1 VESSLN
7 VVIVGNGIAGI
18 TAAKAIKEST
28 PETQVSVF
36 TDENNQYYPRP
47 RLYDVLSGHVKPED
61 AVMFSED
68 HYKTSGILI
77 QLNKKA
83 SYIDTKNKKLLLDD
97 KTKVSYDKLLL
108 ANGAHCFVPPIKGVN
123 KKGVFTLRTINDALA
138 INEFAK
144 KIKKSIIIG
153 GGLLGLEFASALNK
167 LGQQV
172 TVVEMFSRLL
182 PKQLDEKG
190 ATILK
195 TKVESRGIKIV
206 LGAKITEVLGNSKV
220 SAIMLENGKKISGNL
235 LLFSAGIR
243 SNIGLAL
250 ESGIKTNRG
259 VIVDNQLRTNVD
271 GIYASGDV
279 AEFEDK
285 VYGIIP
291 AAIEQAKIA
300 ATNITGKELQRYTGT
315 VVSNT
320 LRVINIELTSIGIV
334 NPEDKK
340 LEEIQEIDKQKG
352 VYKKLVFDQGKIVG
366 AIFLG
371 NRKNVVPIKNLI
383 AQETD
388 ITRYKDLLLKEDFD
402 YKKINACIR

>member
-1 VESSLN
+1 MESSLN

-18 TAAKAIKEST
+18 TAAKVIKEIT

-36 TDENNQYYPRP
+36 TDENSQYYPRP

-61 AVMFSED
+61 VVMFSED
-68 HYKTSGILI
+68 HYKKSGILI

-83 SYIDTKNKKLLLDD
+83 SHIDTKNKKLFIDD

-108 ANGAHCFVPPIKGVN
+108 ANGAHCFVPPIKGVD
-123 KKGVFTLRTINDALA
+123 KKGVFTLRTINDALR

-144 KIKKSIIIG
+144 KIKQSIIIG
-153 GGLLGLEFASALNK
+153 GGLLGLEFASALKK

-172 TVVEMFSRLL
+172 TVVELFSRLL

-195 TKVESRGIKIV
+195 TKVESHGIDIV

-220 SAIMLENGKKISGNL
+220 TGIMLENGKKVSGNL

-271 GIYASGDV
+271 GIYAAGDV
-279 AEFEDK
+279 VEFEER

-291 AAIEQAKIA
+291 AAMEQAKIA
-300 ATNITGKELQRYTGT
+300 ATNITGKGPESYTGT
-315 VVSNT
+315 VLSNT
-320 LRVINIELTSIGIV
+320 LRVINIEMTSIGIV

-340 LEEIQEIDKQKG
+340 LEEIQEIDKKKG
-352 VYKKLVFDQGKIVG
+352 IYKKLVFDQGKIVG

-371 NRKNVVPIKNLI
+371 DRKNVVPIKKLI
-383 AQETD
+383 AQQRD
-388 ITRYKDLLLKEDFD
+388 ITRYKDLMLKDDFD
-402 YKKINACIR
+402 YKRITE

>member
-28 PETQVSVF
+28 PETRVSVF

-68 HYKTSGILI
+68 HYKNSGILI

-190 ATILK
+190 ATLLK
-195 TKVESRGIKIV
+195 KKVESRGIKIV

-220 SAIMLENGKKISGNL
+220 TAIMLENGKKVYGNL

-259 VIVDNQLRTNVD
+259 VIVDNQLRTSVD

-279 AEFEDK
+279 AEFEEK

-300 ATNITGKELQRYTGT
+300 ATNIIGKEPQRYTGT

-402 YKKINACIR
+402 YKKINA

>member
-1 VESSLN
+1 MESSLN

-300 ATNITGKELQRYTGT
+300 ATNITGKELQRYKGT

-402 YKKINACIR
+402 YKKINARIR

>member
-1 VESSLN
+1 MESSLN

-18 TAAKAIKEST
+18 TAAKAIKEYIPKT
-28 PETQVSVF
+28 RVSVF
-36 TDENNQYYPRP
+36 TDENSQYYPRP
-47 RLYDVLSGHVKPED
+47 RLYDVLSGHVKPQD
-61 AVMFSED
+61 IVIFSED
-68 HYKTSGILI
+68 QYKKSGIVI

-83 SYIDTKNKKLLLDD
+83 SHIDTKNKKLLLAD

-108 ANGAHCFVPPIKGVN
+108 ANGAHCFVPPIKGVD

-153 GGLLGLEFASALNK
+153 GGLLGLEFASALKK

-172 TVVEMFSRLL
+172 TVVELFSRLL

-195 TKVESRGIKIV
+195 KKIESRGINIV
-206 LGAKITEVLGNSKV
+206 LDAKINEVLGNSKV
-220 SAIMLENGKKISGNL
+220 TGIMLENGKTVFGEL

-250 ESGIKTNRG
+250 DSGIKTNRG
-259 VIVDNQLRTNVD
+259 VIVDNQLRTSSD
-271 GIYASGDV
+271 GIYAAGDV
-279 AEFEDK
+279 AEFEEK
-285 VYGIIP
+285 VYGTIP
-291 AAIEQAKIA
+291 AAMEQAKIA
-300 ATNITGKELQRYTGT
+300 ATNITGKEPQNYTGT
-315 VVSNT
+315 VLSNT

-334 NPEDKK
+334 NPENKK
-340 LEEIQEIDKQKG
+340 LEEIQKIDKQKG

-371 NRKNVVPIKNLI
+371 TRKNIIPIKKLI

-388 ITRYKDLLLKEDFD
+388 MTRYKDLMLKDDFD
-402 YKKINACIR
+402 YKKIIT